1 MWRSP
6 LPNRIQ
12 PSAMRWR
19 VGRRPTSRSMD
30 FTSRQGQPV
39 SAEREDA
46 LAARSALSA
55 ALVKTMVRDGAMGTI
70 EPSRHS
76 SATIVAFVTYGA
88 EHATPSQQHWGDSNL
103 GDIRQGVA
111 GFAPRSSYVRSF
123 TLWASTRRPRT
134 GHGW

>member
-39 SAEREDA
+39 SAEREDV
-46 LAARSALSA
+46 LAARSALST

-76 SATIVAFVTYGA
+76 GGNDCCICNIYGA

-103 GDIRQGVA
+103 
-111 GFAPRSSYVRSF
+111 
-123 TLWASTRRPRT
+123 
-134 GHGW
+134 